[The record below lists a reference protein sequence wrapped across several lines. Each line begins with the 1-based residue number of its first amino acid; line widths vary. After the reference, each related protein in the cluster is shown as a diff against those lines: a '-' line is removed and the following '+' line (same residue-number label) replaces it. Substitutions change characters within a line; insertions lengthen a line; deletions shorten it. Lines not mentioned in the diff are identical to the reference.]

1 MAAPAHDQLL
11 LAPKMR
17 DLFFRPGAGGRPIY
31 IPSRYKV
38 AHGGRGGAKSWG
50 FARALALLTSARP
63 LRVLCARELQ
73 NSIQESVHRVLSDQ
87 IEALGLERY
96 FDIQQQGIYGLGPAK
111 GTEFIFAG
119 IRNNITK
126 IKSTEGVDICWVEE
140 AEKVSE
146 ASWKVL
152 IPTIRK
158 KGSEIWV
165 GFNPNEDRDPTY
177 KRFVLSPPP
186 TARVVKIGWQDNP
199 WFPEELEL
207 ERQYALSLIANAQD
221 DDERAQAQADYDHV
235 WEGATVNQ
243 TQAAIFRKRVVV
255 EAFDTPTDG
264 SVRFHYGADWGFAA
278 DPTALIRFWIADDT
292 LYIDREA
299 FGYGVEIDELP
310 QLFDSIEGS
319 RDWPIKADCARPETI
334 SYMRRQGFNIT
345 AAAKWPGSV
354 EDGIAHIKGFRRIVI
369 HERCKHMQE
378 EARLYSY
385 KVDRVTGEILPIIV
399 DKWNHGWDA
408 IRYGLDGYIQARGG
422 AGVWSRLA
430 D

>member
-1 MAAPAHDQLL
+1 MAARADDLL

-17 DLFFRPGAGGRPIY
+17 DLCFRPGPGGSPIY
-31 IPSRYKV
+31 VPSRYKV
-38 AHGGRGGAKSWG
+38 AYGGRGGAKSWG
-50 FARALALLTSARP
+50 FARTLALLSAKRP

-87 IEALGLERY
+87 IEALGLARY
-96 FDIQQQGIYGLGPAK
+96 FDIQQQGIYGTGPAK

-119 IRNNITK
+119 IRNNVTK

-158 KGSEIWV
+158 RGSEIWV

-177 KRFVLSPPP
+177 KRFVLKPPP

-207 ERQYALSLIANAQD
+207 ERQYALSLIAQAQD

-235 WEGATVNQ
+235 WEGETANQ

-255 EAFDTPTDG
+255 EAFDTPSDG
-264 SVRFHYGADWGFAA
+264 SVRFHYGADWGFAN
-278 DPTALIRFWIADDT
+278 DPTALIRFWIADDV

-299 FGYGVEIDELP
+299 FGYGVELDDLHS
-310 QLFDSIEGS
+310 LFDSIDGA
-319 RDWPIKADCARPETI
+319 RDWPIKADCSRPETI
-334 SYMRRQGFNIT
+334 SYMRRQGFGIT

-354 EDGIAHIKGFRRIVI
+354 EDGIQHIKGFRRIVI

-385 KVDRVTGEILPIIV
+385 KVDRVTGDILPIIV

-408 IRYGLDGYIQARGG
+408 VRYGLDGYIQARGG
-422 AGVWSRLA
+422 AGVWARLA